1 MARDRT
7 GSVGIGCGGLG
18 GENENESL
26 GIDKRGRQL
35 ICSAPNAQPVG
46 QGGGCAQVTQA
57 HAAPASPKAA
67 ATLSSQP

>member
-7 GSVGIGCGGLG
+7 GSVGIGCWWGK
-18 GENENESL
+18 NENESL